1 MDSLI
6 AIGIIIGWIVALW
19 IEKYYVSRATL
30 LPSVLAVLA
39 LMIPNWN
46 QTNTYFQWFILIGV
60 LIGVI
65 MFGFLISKRS
75 IPSEIYSLVYPFYC
89 GKTLMPFIT
98 TIIIF
103 REFFP
108 NELFMTSFWIVSI
121 ILLII
126 GWYIGIKFFNN
137 NSPFKSF
144 SS

>member
-6 AIGIIIGWIVALW
+6 VIGIIIGWIIAIW

-39 LMIPNWN
+39 LMMPNWDQIN
-46 QTNTYFQWFILIGV
+46 IYFQWFILIGI
-60 LIGVI
+60 LIGVV
-65 MFGFLISKRS
+65 MLCFLISKKS
-75 IPSEIYSLVYPFYC
+75 IPGEIYGLVYPFYC

-108 NELFMTSFWIVSI
+108 KELFMTSFWTVSI

-126 GWYIGIKFFNN
+126 GWYVGIKFFNN
-137 NSPFKSF
+137 NIPFKPF